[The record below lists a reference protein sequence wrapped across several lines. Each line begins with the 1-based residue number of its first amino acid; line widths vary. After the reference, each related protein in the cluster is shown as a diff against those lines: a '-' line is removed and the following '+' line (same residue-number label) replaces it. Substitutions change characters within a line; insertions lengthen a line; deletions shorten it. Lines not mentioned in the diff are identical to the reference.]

1 MHIERKKKV
10 YFVRLRFFFSC
21 YHRSRSIIILALF
34 NPPRPNPGR
43 REKIKLNF
51 YFHTSMWCPKKLK
64 PFGAPQE
71 IKFNLLFISIQLSEM
86 HGAGRVN
93 ISKNVYKYI
102 WWVQISE
109 VRTIIY
115 DLVRVEYQALFFNPL
130 TTNASSHRN
139 QSIDLLCKSIDWF
152 PYDRDIG
159 R

>member
-1 MHIERKKKV
+1 
-10 YFVRLRFFFSC
+10 
-21 YHRSRSIIILALF
+21 
-34 NPPRPNPGR
+34 
-43 REKIKLNF
+43 
-51 YFHTSMWCPKKLK
+51 MWCPKKLK

-130 TTNASSHRN
+130 TTNASSYRN